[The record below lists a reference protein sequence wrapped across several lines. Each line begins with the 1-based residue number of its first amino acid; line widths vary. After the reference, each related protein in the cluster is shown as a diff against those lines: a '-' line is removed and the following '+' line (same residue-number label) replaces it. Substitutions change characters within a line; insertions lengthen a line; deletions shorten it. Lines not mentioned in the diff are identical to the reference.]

1 MKDLFRRHPKQFS
14 SPDDAEERSRAIPE
28 DLWVKCP
35 KCQELL
41 YTKELAR
48 NLKVC
53 AKCGHHFRLSARER
67 MELLLDEDSF
77 SEDQH
82 EVAPS
87 DPLGFISM
95 DQPYPSKL
103 RDTQRKTGLKEAIL
117 SGAGSIEGQ
126 RLLIT
131 VSDFS
136 FMGASMGQA
145 YGERIARVVEE
156 AISRRLPVI
165 AVSASGGARMHEGI
179 FSLMQMAKTVA
190 AFAKLAE
197 ARLPF
202 ISLLTDPTF
211 GGVTASYA
219 TIADVIIAEPGALI
233 GFAGPRVIEQT
244 IRQKLPAGFQT
255 AEFLLDHGMIDMVL
269 PRRELRTQI
278 GRLLRFYC
286 PDPTA
291 NGRDYSAASALLAPS
306 HSASQNGEHE

>member
-35 KCQELL
+35 KCHELL
-41 YTKELAR
+41 YTKELER

-53 AKCGHHFRLSARER
+53 AKCSHHFRLSARER
-67 MELLLDEDSF
+67 IELLLDEDSF
-77 SEDQH
+77 VEDQH

-117 SGAGSIEGQ
+117 SGEGSIESQ
-126 RLLIT
+126 RLLIA

-145 YGERIARVVEE
+145 YGERITRVVEE
-156 AISRRLPVI
+156 AIGRRLPVMV
-165 AVSASGGARMHEGI
+165 VSASGGARMHEGI

-197 ARLPF
+197 AGLPF

-233 GFAGPRVIEQT
+233 GFAGPRVIEQA
-244 IRQKLPAGFQT
+244 IRQKLPPGAQT
-255 AEFLLDHGMIDMVL
+255 AEFLLEHGMVDLVL

-278 GRLLRFYC
+278 SRLLRFYC

>member
-1 MKDLFRRHPKQFS
+1 MRDFFRRQPKQFS
-14 SPDDAEERSRAIPE
+14 SPEDAEERTRAIPE

-35 KCQELL
+35 KCHELL
-41 YTKELAR
+41 YAKELER

-53 AKCGHHFRLSARER
+53 AKCGHHFRLSAWER
-67 MELLLDEDSF
+67 IELLMDADSF
-77 SEDQH
+77 VEDDN

-95 DQPYPSKL
+95 DEPYPTKL
-103 RDTQRKTGLKEAIL
+103 RKTQAKTKLKEAIV
-117 SGAGSIEGQ
+117 SGEGCIEGQ
-126 RLLIT
+126 KVRAA
-131 VSDFS
+131 VSDFA

-145 YGERIARVVEE
+145 YGERVARMVEDAIAQRQPVVT
-156 AISRRLPVI
+156 
-165 AVSASGGARMHEGI
+165 VSASGGARMHEGI

-197 ARLPF
+197 AGLPF

-244 IRQKLPAGFQT
+244 IRQKLPPGFQT
-255 AEFLLDHGMIDMVL
+255 AEFLLEHGMVDMVL

-286 PDPTA
+286 PDPSA
-291 NGRDYSAASALLAPS
+291 NVRAYSISSVLLAPS
-306 HSASQNGEHE
+306 ISSAQNGEHQ